1 MENTQFTN
9 PENSTFRK
17 LLKFNG
23 DHGQLIGLRI
33 INNILTA
40 ITLGIYY
47 PWARAAY
54 LKYIY

>member
-1 MENTQFTN
+1 MENTEFKTL
-9 PENSTFRK
+9 ENTDFKK

-54 LKYIY
+54 LKYY